1 MTRRENRVSLRAY
14 QPSDCRQLAE
24 LFYQTVHSVNAGDY
38 TREQLDAWADGKA
51 DLAARNRSFLEHRTL
66 VAWENGRIVGFGDM
80 DSHGY
85 LDRLFVHFQHQGEG
99 IGTALC
105 DALEQAA
112 GRVPV
117 TTHASRTALP
127 FFEHRGYRVIREQ
140 TVRRHGIP
148 LTNFVM
154 ERDPD

>member
-51 DLAARNRSFLEHRTL
+51 DLAAWNRSFLEHRTL

-85 LDRLFVHFQHQGEG
+85 LDRLFVHFQHQG
-99 IGTALC
+99 
-105 DALEQAA
+105 
-112 GRVPV
+112 R
-117 TTHASRTALP
+117 ASARRSVMRWSRR
-127 FFEHRGYRVIREQ
+127 RGGCLSRPMPPAPRCPSSS
-140 TVRRHGIP
+140 TGD
-148 LTNFVM
+148 TG
-154 ERDPD
+154 